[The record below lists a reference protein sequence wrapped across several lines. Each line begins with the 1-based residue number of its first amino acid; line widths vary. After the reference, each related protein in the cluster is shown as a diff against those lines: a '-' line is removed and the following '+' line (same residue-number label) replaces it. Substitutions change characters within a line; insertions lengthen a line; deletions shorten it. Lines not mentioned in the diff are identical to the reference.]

1 MAVDADAQLRTLA
14 SRAPVG
20 RETYQTQRK
29 AMPKGHPTSLFVSST
44 CYDLGQVR
52 TDLAEFT
59 RSLGLEPILSELD
72 SFPVDPSLDTVSN
85 CLEIV
90 RSRADI
96 FLLIVGNRY
105 GSVTEAGKSVTN
117 LEFLEASARGIPR
130 YVFVKREIITLL
142 PTWKANPHA
151 DFRASV
157 DTPKLFE
164 FVSGLRSSGDL
175 WVFPF
180 DSAQDI
186 SQVLRKQLS
195 FLLSD
200 CLELRGRLQTR
211 EEAVMS
217 LGPQTLRVFVEKP
230 YAWEFKAFAKA
241 LQECMGRHKSKKY
254 DYELGISFGRAIRLE
269 DRSAVIDWIQEKI
282 AQMGQTVEQLTKA
295 VNGGIHVAV
304 GKPGEPGDIGRIWHL
319 AERVSD
325 AYAEL
330 LSWALEFNRVIVD
343 DQFRKAISMTQAVV
357 AEIISQLE
365 GFSGRLYED
374 VVEALQKPEEQRK
387 ITLNL
392 SIGDTSE
399 LMAEI
404 KKLYAA

>member
-1 MAVDADAQLRTLA
+1 
-14 SRAPVG
+14 
-20 RETYQTQRK
+20 
-29 AMPKGHPTSLFVSST
+29 MPKGHPTSLFVSST

-52 TDLAEFT
+52 ADLADFT

-105 GSVTEAGKSVTN
+105 GSLTEAGKSVTN
-117 LEFLEASARGIPR
+117 LEFLEASARSIPR

-142 PTWKANPHA
+142 PTWKANPDA
-151 DFRASV
+151 DFKASV

-164 FVSGLRSSGDL
+164 FVSGLRNSGDL

-180 DSAQDI
+180 DNAQDI
-186 SQVLRKQLS
+186 AQVMRKQLS

-211 EEAVMS
+211 DDAIIS
-217 LGPQTLRVFVEKP
+217 LGPQTLRIYVEKP
-230 YAWEFKAFAKA
+230 HAWEFKAFAKA
-241 LQECMGRHKSKKY
+241 LQECMARHKAKKY
-254 DYELGISFGRAIRLE
+254 DYELGISFGAAIKLE
-269 DRSAVIDWIQEKI
+269 DRAAVTEWIQEKL
-282 AQMGQTVEQLTKA
+282 AQMAQTVGQLSKA
-295 VNGGIHVAV
+295 VNEGMQVAV

-330 LSWALEFNRVIVD
+330 LRWALEFNRVIID
-343 DQFRKAISMTQAVV
+343 DEYKKAIALTQALV
-357 AEIISQLE
+357 ADIISQLE
-365 GFSGRLYED
+365 GFSTNLYQD
-374 VVEALQKPEEQRK
+374 ILDALQRPADQRS

-392 SIGDTSE
+392 SIGDTAE
-399 LMAEI
+399 LMEEM
-404 KKLYAA
+404 KKLFASS

>member
-1 MAVDADAQLRTLA
+1 
-14 SRAPVG
+14 
-20 RETYQTQRK
+20 
-29 AMPKGHPTSLFVSST
+29 MPKGHPTTLFVSST

-52 TDLAEFT
+52 TDLAEFS

-142 PTWKANPHA
+142 STWKANPEA
-151 DFRASV
+151 DFKASV

-186 SQVLRKQLS
+186 SQVMRKQLS

-200 CLELRGRLQTR
+200 CLELRSRLQTR
-211 EEAVMS
+211 DESVIA
-217 LGPQTLRVFVEKP
+217 LGPQTLRIYVEKP
-230 YAWEFKAFAKA
+230 YAWEFKAFARA
-241 LQECMGRHKSKKY
+241 LQECMALHKARRY
-254 DYELGISFGRAIRLE
+254 DYELGISLGRSIILKSRA
-269 DRSAVIDWIQEKI
+269 AAMDWIQEKV

-295 VNGGIHVAV
+295 VNGGMQVAV

-325 AYAEL
+325 AYEEL

-343 DQFRKAISMTQAVV
+343 DEFKKAISLTQAVV
-357 AEIISQLE
+357 AESISQLE
-365 GFSGRLYED
+365 GFSASLFEN

-399 LMAEI
+399 LMNEM
-404 KKLYAA
+404 KRLYAR